1 MPKMK
6 THKGAAKRLKATG
19 SGKIRRRKAWRG
31 HNRHKKS
38 SARWRRVQGME
49 TLEGGDAKRAKRLLG
64 R

>member
-1 MPKMK
+1 MPKQK
-6 THKGAAKRLKATG
+6 THKGAAKRLKVTG

-38 SARWRRVQGME
+38 SRRWRRVAGE
-49 TLEGGDAKRAKRLLG
+49 TGLAPGDAKRAARLLG